1 MIMSEKGK
9 NQDRAGRTKRRA
21 EALRENLRRR
31 KLQARSRGAAT
42 GKAAQGSAE
51 EQSGPDTGKR

>member
-9 NQDRAGRTKRRA
+9 NQDRAGRAKRRA

-31 KLQARSRGAAT
+31 KLQARSRGAAS
-42 GKAAQGSAE
+42 GKAAQGRAE

>member
-1 MIMSEKGK
+1 MSEKGK
-9 NQDRAGRTKRRA
+9 NPGPAARTERRA

-31 KLQARSRGAAT
+31 KLQARSRGAAP
-42 GKAAQGSAE
+42 GKADEDRPA